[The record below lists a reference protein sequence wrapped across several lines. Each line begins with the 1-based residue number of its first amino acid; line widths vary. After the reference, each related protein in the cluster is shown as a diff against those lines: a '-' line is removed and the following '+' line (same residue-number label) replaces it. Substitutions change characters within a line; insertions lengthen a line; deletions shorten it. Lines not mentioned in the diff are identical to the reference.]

1 MAQSGYLVLALLLL
15 AGLFGL
21 TFWIYRRQR
30 VVIEQ
35 LLASNTLAPAAPAAP
50 AATQPAAESAL
61 LLPTNLPADTHA
73 APVSVLA
80 DRVHEAVLLH
90 GPDGIVYANQQ
101 FSTLLGAPAA
111 DLVGVKLAEILP
123 PEYSDLVADNIRRRL
138 AGESVA
144 ERYEVDLLGLQGQNV
159 RLELSSWPIV
169 HAGKPVLLIIG
180 VEVLPTQTFA
190 ILDALSGGQR
200 RSRARLALESLNE
213 AVITTDARGRVD
225 YINAAASALLG
236 ISADSARGQEL
247 ESISKSFDE
256 ANRKL
261 FLEPA
266 RQALVSGAPLNLGRR
281 ALVLARQSGSDR
293 HVELS
298 AAPLRTETGDVT
310 GSVLMLHD
318 VTEARGLSRQM
329 SYQATHDA
337 LTGLINRREFERRL
351 QESVEERHLSA
362 GSSVLCYLDLDR
374 FKQVNDT
381 AGHQAGDALLR
392 DLAKLL
398 RETVRDTDTVARLGG
413 DEFGVLLPGC
423 PLEKARQIADDLC
436 RKVADN
442 RFVWKDNVF
451 EIGVSIGLVG
461 IGPDAGSMEQLLTAA
476 DSACYAAKRQ
486 NEHVVI
492 YSPEDATDART
503 AGDIQWLK
511 RLQIALR
518 DKHFELYRQPI
529 VAAFSGEEQGPAMEV
544 LMRLRGEDGATIE
557 PAEFLGAAQHYR
569 LMSLIDRR
577 VIQTALTALGN
588 GEIALP
594 PKRSI
599 AINVSSQ
606 TLADP
611 QFLEF
616 VVECLDSTG
625 ANPSQVCFEIA
636 ESAVMAN
643 MDITRRFIG
652 VLHGMGCRFA
662 LDDFGSGLG
671 SFNNLKSLAVDYLKI
686 DGSIMRNIGS
696 DPVNQELVGA
706 MMRMARAL
714 NVKVIAEQLEDSAAI
729 DAARRMG
736 VDFLQG
742 YAVAR
747 PEPMALAA

>member
-1 MAQSGYLVLALLLL
+1 MAQTGYLVLALLML

-30 VVIEQ
+30 VVIDQ
-35 LLASNTLAPAAPAAP
+35 LLVSKALATSSPAVAVAPA
-50 AATQPAAESAL
+50 E
-61 LLPTNLPADTHA
+61 PTNPPVDTHA

-90 GPDGIVYANQQ
+90 GSEGIVYANPQ
-101 FSTLLGAPAA
+101 FSALLGAPAA
-111 DLVGVKLAEILP
+111 DLAGVQLAEILP

-159 RLELSSWPIV
+159 RLELSSWPIM

-180 VEVLPTQTFA
+180 VEVLPTQTIA
-190 ILDALSGGQR
+190 MLDALGGQR

-213 AVITTDARGRVD
+213 AIITTDARGRVD
-225 YINAAASALLG
+225 YLNAAASTLLG
-236 ISADSARGQEL
+236 ISADSARGQDL
-247 ESISKSFDE
+247 DSISKSFDE

-281 ALVLARQSGSDR
+281 ALALARQSGSDR

-298 AAPLRTETGDVT
+298 AAPMRTETGDVT
-310 GSVLMLHD
+310 GAVLMLHD
-318 VTEARGLSRQM
+318 VTEARGLTRQM

-337 LTGLINRREFERRL
+337 LTGLVNRREFERRL

-503 AGDIQWLK
+503 TGDIQWLK

-544 LMRLRGEDGATIE
+544 LMRLRSDDGTTIE

-696 DPVNQELVGA
+696 DPINQELVGA

>member
-35 LLASNTLAPAAPAAP
+35 LLASNTLALSAP
-50 AATQPAAESAL
+50 AATLATTDARPALATTASA
-61 LLPTNLPADTHA
+61 DSQA

-101 FSTLLGAPAA
+101 FSSLLGAPAA

-123 PEYSDLVADNIRRRL
+123 PEYSDLVADNISRRL

-169 HAGKPVLLIIG
+169 HAGLPVLLIIG
-180 VEVLPTQTFA
+180 VEVLPTQTIA
-190 ILDALSGGQR
+190 ILDALSGQR

-225 YINAAASALLG
+225 YINVAASALLG
-236 ISADSARGQEL
+236 ISADSARGQDL

-281 ALVLARQSGSDR
+281 ALVLARHSGSDR

-298 AAPLRTETGDVT
+298 AAPLRTETGDIT
-310 GSVLMLHD
+310 GAVLMLHD
-318 VTEARGLSRQM
+318 VTEARGLTRQM

-337 LTGLINRREFERRL
+337 LTGLVNRREFERRL

-503 AGDIQWLK
+503 TGDIQWLK

-544 LMRLRGEDGATIE
+544 LMRLRGDDGATIE

-742 YAVAR
+742 FAVAR

>member
-1 MAQSGYLVLALLLL
+1 
-15 AGLFGL
+15 
-21 TFWIYRRQR
+21 
-30 VVIEQ
+30 
-35 LLASNTLAPAAPAAP
+35 
-50 AATQPAAESAL
+50 
-61 LLPTNLPADTHA
+61 
-73 APVSVLA
+73 
-80 DRVHEAVLLH
+80 
-90 GPDGIVYANQQ
+90 
-101 FSTLLGAPAA
+101 
-111 DLVGVKLAEILP
+111 
-123 PEYSDLVADNIRRRL
+123 
-138 AGESVA
+138 
-144 ERYEVDLLGLQGQNV
+144 
-159 RLELSSWPIV
+159 
-169 HAGKPVLLIIG
+169 
-180 VEVLPTQTFA
+180 
-190 ILDALSGGQR
+190 
-200 RSRARLALESLNE
+200 
-213 AVITTDARGRVD
+213 
-225 YINAAASALLG
+225 
-236 ISADSARGQEL
+236 
-247 ESISKSFDE
+247 
-256 ANRKL
+256 
-261 FLEPA
+261 
-266 RQALVSGAPLNLGRR
+266 
-281 ALVLARQSGSDR
+281 
-293 HVELS
+293 
-298 AAPLRTETGDVT
+298 
-310 GSVLMLHD
+310 
-318 VTEARGLSRQM
+318 
-329 SYQATHDA
+329 
-337 LTGLINRREFERRL
+337 
-351 QESVEERHLSA
+351 
-362 GSSVLCYLDLDR
+362 
-374 FKQVNDT
+374 
-381 AGHQAGDALLR
+381 
-392 DLAKLL
+392 
-398 RETVRDTDTVARLGG
+398 
-413 DEFGVLLPGC
+413 
-423 PLEKARQIADDLC
+423 
-436 RKVADN
+436 
-442 RFVWKDNVF
+442 
-451 EIGVSIGLVG
+451 
-461 IGPDAGSMEQLLTAA
+461 MEQLLTAA

-503 AGDIQWLK
+503 TGDIQWLK

-544 LMRLRGEDGATIE
+544 LMRLRGDDGATIE
-557 PAEFLGAAQHYR
+557 PAEFLGAARHYR
-569 LMSLIDRR
+569 LMPLIDRR

>member
-1 MAQSGYLVLALLLL
+1 MLALLLL

-21 TFWIYRRQR
+21 TFWIFRRQR
-30 VVIEQ
+30 AVIEQ
-35 LLASNTLAPAAPAAP
+35 LLASNATAVTPT
-50 AATQPAAESAL
+50 AATPPGAGAPPAAE
-61 LLPTNLPADTHA
+61 LPPTLAATSDRQPGAQS

-90 GPDGIVYANQQ
+90 GSDGIVYANQQ
-101 FSTLLGAPAA
+101 FSSLLGAPAA

-159 RLELSSWPIV
+159 RLELSSWPII

-180 VEVLPTQTFA
+180 VEVLPTQTIA
-190 ILDALSGGQR
+190 ALDAFGGQL

-213 AVITTDARGRVD
+213 AVITMDARGRVD
-225 YINAAASALLG
+225 YINPAASTLLG
-236 ISADSARGQEL
+236 ISADAARGQDL
-247 ESISKSFDE
+247 DSISKSFDE

-281 ALVLARQSGSDR
+281 ALVLARSGGGDR

-310 GSVLMLHD
+310 GAVLTLHD
-318 VTEARGLSRQM
+318 VTEARGLTRQM

-351 QESVEERHLSA
+351 QASVEERQQSA

-374 FKQVNDT
+374 FKQVNDS
-381 AGHQAGDALLR
+381 AGHLAGDALLR
-392 DLAKLL
+392 DLSKLL

-442 RFVWKDNVF
+442 RFVWKDKVF

-492 YSPEDATDART
+492 YSPEDEVDART
-503 AGDIQWLK
+503 TGDIHWLK

-544 LMRLRGEDGATIE
+544 LMRLRGDDGATIE

-569 LMSLIDRR
+569 LMALIDRR

-636 ESAVMAN
+636 ESAVVAN

-686 DGSIMRNIGS
+686 DGSIMRNLGS